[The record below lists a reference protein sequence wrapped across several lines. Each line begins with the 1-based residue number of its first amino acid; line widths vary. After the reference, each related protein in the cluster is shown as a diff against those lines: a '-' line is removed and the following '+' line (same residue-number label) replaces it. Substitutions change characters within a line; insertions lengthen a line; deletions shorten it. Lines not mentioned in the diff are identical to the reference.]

1 MELSSDSPNK
11 CFFSL
16 LILIQGQRRVKD
28 FDIEREAKGVD
39 KAVIRNFTA
48 EVINKTLEIR
58 FQFTGKGT
66 TAIPIR
72 GTYGP
77 MISAISVVSGTIL

>member
-1 MELSSDSPNK
+1 MQGELR
-11 CFFSL
+11 L
-16 LILIQGQRRVKD
+16 KD
-28 FDIEREAKGVD
+28 FNIEREAKGID
-39 KAVIRNFTA
+39 KDTIQNFTA

-66 TAIPIR
+66 TAIPTR

-77 MISAISVVSGTIL
+77 MISAISVISSMML